1 MALSRFRYTVVTLWS
16 RLLKEFYGYE
26 GKFVIENDRE
36 TDKAY
41 RGMCGL

>member
-1 MALSRFRYTVVTLWS
+1 MTYTVVTLWS

-36 TDKAY
+36 TDNAY
-41 RGMCGL
+41 RGMYGL